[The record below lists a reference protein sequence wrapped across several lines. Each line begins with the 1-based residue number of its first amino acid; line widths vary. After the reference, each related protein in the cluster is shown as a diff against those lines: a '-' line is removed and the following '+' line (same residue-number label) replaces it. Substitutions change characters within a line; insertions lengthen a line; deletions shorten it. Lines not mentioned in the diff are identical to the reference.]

1 MLDLQLTE
9 NQFDPIAYW
18 TKPMAKLVYMPCAE
32 DLDLFDQNGYDLT
45 VVEQHYMTNNVSH
58 HRNRWHHCLKQD
70 WIVQTP
76 KINGAVLNHSLLFE
90 RKGYQGP
97 ALDQL
102 KHWAKSLPLLYKV
115 ISIRPKWGLD
125 FSMDYVD
132 TAGNAFEVLHWEW
145 DGFEY
150 NQVQDRKLRY
160 QDQLISID
168 WDDAAQHLLK
178 HKDDWHH
185 LDFFEQ
191 SDWKCK
197 YFGIEKER
205 FKMVIWQ

>member
-1 MLDLQLTE
+1 
-9 NQFDPIAYW
+9 
-18 TKPMAKLVYMPCAE
+18 MAKLVYMPCAE

-45 VVEQHYMTNNVSH
+45 GVEQHYMTNNVSH
-58 HRNRWHHCLKQD
+58 HRNRWHHCLKQN

-160 QDQLISID
+160 QDQLMTIGAWLANAVGKLSFG
-168 WDDAAQHLLK
+168 LLK
-178 HKDDWHH
+178 FILAILMAGILLLYSEGCKRFADS
-185 LDFFEQ
+185 FFDVPT
-191 SDWKCK
+191 SFVPCSNWRC
-197 YFGIEKER
+197 R
-205 FKMVIWQ
+205 LL